1 MAGGDLFT
9 VATAWD
15 ETTKRH
21 ARAMV
26 ARCSKCPRT
35 ATVADN
41 AGKARPMT
49 YFAGRFRDKGW
60 RIGGRANA
68 HLCPQCVGGIKP
80 KPALAPAQKRAA
92 FCRLAD
98 VPRAATST
106 AKPKEV
112 TMTAKPDKAPDMRVS
127 TVAIDAG
134 FAKPD
139 LRSIADAPRQPSR
152 EDKRK
157 IRDALDAVYL
167 TDKGVYAGA
176 ETDASVAKRL
186 DVPRAWVSAEREDA
200 YGPDAC
206 EDDGKDALQLQALSA
221 ALKKGESEALEL
233 AGAFE
238 SLRGNV
244 DRVLAKLAKRGVA

>member
-1 MAGGDLFT
+1 MAGADLFT

-15 ETTKRH
+15 ETTKRRE
-21 ARAMV
+21 RAMV

-49 YFAGRFRDKGW
+49 YFADRFRAKGW
-60 RIGGRANA
+60 RIGARVNA
-68 HLCPQCVGGIKP
+68 HVCPQCLGGIKSKAP
-80 KPALAPAQKRAA
+80 LSPAQKRAA
-92 FCRLAD
+92 FCRIAD
-98 VPRAATST
+98 VPRAANST

-112 TMTAKPDKAPDMRVS
+112 TMTAKPAIVTE
-127 TVAIDAG
+127 TVDLLRAADAVRT
-134 FAKPD
+134 A
-139 LRSIADAPRQPSR
+139 AAPRQPSR

-200 YGPDAC
+200 YGPDAATAV
-206 EDDGKDALQLQALSA
+206 DIVKQLV
-221 ALKKGESEALEL
+221 
-233 AGAFE
+233 GA
-238 SLRGNV
+238 V
-244 DRVLAKLAKRGVA
+244 

>member
-15 ETTKRH
+15 ETTKRRE
-21 ARAMV
+21 RAMV

-35 ATVADN
+35 AAVADN

-49 YFAGRFRDKGW
+49 YFADRFRNKGW
-60 RIGGRANA
+60 RIGARVNA
-68 HLCPQCVGGIKP
+68 HQCPQCVAGIKT
-80 KPALAPAQKRAA
+80 KPALSPAQKRAA
-92 FCRLAD
+92 FCRIAD
-98 VPRAATST
+98 VPHAATST

-112 TMTAKPDKAPDMRVS
+112 TMTAKP
-127 TVAIDAG
+127 AIVPQAG
-134 FAKPD
+134 AT
-139 LRSIADAPRQPSR
+139 AAAPRQPSR

-157 IRDALDAVYL
+157 IRDALDACYL

-206 EDDGKDALQLQALSA
+206 EDDGKDAAQLQALSA
-221 ALKKGESEALEL
+221 ALKKGESDALEL

-238 SLRGNV
+238 ALRGNV

>member
-15 ETTKRH
+15 ETTKRRE
-21 ARAMV
+21 RAMV
-26 ARCSKCPRT
+26 ARCCKCPRT

-41 AGKARPMT
+41 AGKARPMV
-49 YFAGRFRDKGW
+49 YFADRFRAKGW
-60 RIGGRANA
+60 RIGARANA
-68 HLCPQCVGGIKP
+68 HECPQCVAGIKS
-80 KPALAPAQKRAA
+80 KPALSPAQKRAA
-92 FCRLAD
+92 FCRIAD
-98 VPRAATST
+98 VPHAANST

-112 TMTAKPDKAPDMRVS
+112 TMTAKPAIVTE
-127 TVAIDAG
+127 TVDLLRAADAVRT
-134 FAKPD
+134 A
-139 LRSIADAPRQPSR
+139 AAPRQPSR

-206 EDDGKDALQLQALSA
+206 EDDGKDAVQLQALSA
-221 ALKKGESEALEL
+221 ALKKGESDALEL

-238 SLRGNV
+238 ALRGNV
-244 DRVLAKLAKRGVA
+244 ERVLGKLAKRGVA

>member
-15 ETTKRH
+15 ETTKRRE
-21 ARAMV
+21 RAMV
-26 ARCSKCPRT
+26 ARCSKCPRI

-41 AGKARPMT
+41 AGKARSMT
-49 YFAGRFRDKGW
+49 YFADRFRAKGW
-60 RIGGRANA
+60 RIGARVNA
-68 HLCPQCVGGIKP
+68 HVCPQCLGGIKP
-80 KPALAPAQKRAA
+80 KAPLSPAQKRAA
-92 FCRLAD
+92 FCRIAD
-98 VPRAATST
+98 VPHAATST

-112 TMTAKPDKAPDMRVS
+112 TMTAKP
-127 TVAIDAG
+127 AIVPETGTTA
-134 FAKPD
+134 A
-139 LRSIADAPRQPSR
+139 APRQPTR

-157 IRDALDAVYL
+157 IRDALDACYL

-206 EDDGKDALQLQALSA
+206 EDDGKDAVQLQAMAA
-221 ALKKGESEALEL
+221 ALKQREVEALEL
-233 AGAFE
+233 ASAFE
-238 SLRGNV
+238 VLRGNV
-244 DRVLAKLAKRGVA
+244 ERALGKLAKRGVA